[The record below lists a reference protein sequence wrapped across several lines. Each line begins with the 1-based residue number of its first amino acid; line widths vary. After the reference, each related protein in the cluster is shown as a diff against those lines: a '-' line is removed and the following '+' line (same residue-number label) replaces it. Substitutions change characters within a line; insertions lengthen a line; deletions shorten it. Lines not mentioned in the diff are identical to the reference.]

1 MSNEPL
7 GKLRLC
13 IEPLLAGSND
23 TSTAAAG
30 RQVLASFA
38 DPKCPVEVSEGSFG
52 F

>member
-23 TSTAAAG
+23 TSTAATG
-30 RQVLASFA
+30 MQVVASFA
-38 DPKCPVEVSEGSFG
+38 NPKCPVKV
-52 F
+52 